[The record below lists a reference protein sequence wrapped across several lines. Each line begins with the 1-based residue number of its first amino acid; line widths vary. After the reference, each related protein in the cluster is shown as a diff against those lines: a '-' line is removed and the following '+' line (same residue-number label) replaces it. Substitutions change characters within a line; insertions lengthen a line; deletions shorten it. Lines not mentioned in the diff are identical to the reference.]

1 MRLKILNYF
10 KENWRN
16 LAFLT
21 DTVAFVLQMYLFIE
35 KRPEN
40 RMLQSVLLIV
50 IIAEGV
56 VSWLLFRSLW
66 RRKWRARATARM
78 QRLFAG
84 LQKFIERIVDKTG
97 LQRKKSKNSILE
109 GKTTIRFDK
118 GGRDR
123 EYERVR
129 AEKQPKWKH
138 LSDNR
143 GRMRFLYRGMI
154 ISKIRKGAQI
164 YSSETPSEI
173 ERNQEKTPREQQL
186 FDMYIRCRYDERQ
199 FPDPTELQRIK
210 EDLNIN

>member
-1 MRLKILNYF
+1 MKRKILNYF
-10 KENWRN
+10 KENWRF

-21 DTVAFVLQMYLFIE
+21 DTVTFVLQMFLFIE
-35 KRPEN
+35 RRPEN
-40 RMLQSVLLIV
+40 RMLQSVLILV
-50 IIAEGV
+50 IAAEGV
-56 VSWLLFRSLW
+56 ISWLLFRSLW

-78 QRLFAG
+78 QKVFAR

-97 LQRKKSKNSILE
+97 LGRKKSKNSVLE

-118 GGRDR
+118 GRGER

-129 AEKQPKWKH
+129 AEKPPKWKH

-154 ISKIRKGAQI
+154 VSKIRKGATI

-173 ERNQEKTPREQQL
+173 EKNQEKSPREQQL

-199 FPDPTELQRIK
+199 SPDPTELQRIK
-210 EDLNIN
+210 EDLNIS